1 MNKNKTT
8 ENVTFESYA
17 VYNSKNN
24 NFKGR
29 FSDRT
34 EAQHFLDFLEYRYD
48 DSFAGRVE
56 RTTALCEIIRYRYRK
71 DSKKRNLRGKEVFR
85 YYYNGELVCE
95 NYEHIAGTI
104 LKSNSPVLSNWEVIS
119 QYI

>member
-1 MNKNKTT
+1 MNKNKAT
-8 ENVTFESYA
+8 ETITFESYA
-17 VYNSKNN
+17 IYNSKKNI
-24 NFKGR
+24 FYGR
-29 FSDRT
+29 FSDRS

-71 DSKKRNLRGKEVFR
+71 DSKKQNLRGKKVFR

-95 NYEHIAGTI
+95 NYEHITGTI